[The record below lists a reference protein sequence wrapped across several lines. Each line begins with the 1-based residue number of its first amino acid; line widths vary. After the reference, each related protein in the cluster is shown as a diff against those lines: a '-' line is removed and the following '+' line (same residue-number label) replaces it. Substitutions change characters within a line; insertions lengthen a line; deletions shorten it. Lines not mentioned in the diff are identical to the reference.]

1 MGKEVKYVD
10 IPPEKAREAMLGTFS
25 VPHLCPSL
33 AFFFV
38 SFDYIV
44 LLTAQDMVCRLNSR
58 TRCWSCTLSSRLG
71 RSPILSATHAC
82 AFLLAVPAHH
92 CHSWA
97 NNPNDSVK
105 KILGRDARTFEQ
117 YVADHV
123 ALFK

>member
-1 MGKEVKYVD
+1 
-10 IPPEKAREAMLGTFS
+10 
-25 VPHLCPSL
+25 
-33 AFFFV
+33 
-38 SFDYIV
+38 
-44 LLTAQDMVCRLNSR
+44 
-58 TRCWSCTLSSRLG
+58 
-71 RSPILSATHAC
+71 
-82 AFLLAVPAHH
+82 VPAHH